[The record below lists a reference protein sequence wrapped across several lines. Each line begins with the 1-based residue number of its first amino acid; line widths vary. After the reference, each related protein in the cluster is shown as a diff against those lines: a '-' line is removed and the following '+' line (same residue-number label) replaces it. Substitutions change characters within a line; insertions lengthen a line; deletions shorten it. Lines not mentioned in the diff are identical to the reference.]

1 MPSVK
6 GLTFRFS
13 DDELD
18 AQVPG
23 APNITNGMLML
34 DNEWLEQGKPLKL
47 PVEPLRITALAK
59 S

>member
-1 MPSVK
+1 
-6 GLTFRFS
+6 
-13 DDELD
+13 
-18 AQVPG
+18 
-23 APNITNGMLML
+23 MLML